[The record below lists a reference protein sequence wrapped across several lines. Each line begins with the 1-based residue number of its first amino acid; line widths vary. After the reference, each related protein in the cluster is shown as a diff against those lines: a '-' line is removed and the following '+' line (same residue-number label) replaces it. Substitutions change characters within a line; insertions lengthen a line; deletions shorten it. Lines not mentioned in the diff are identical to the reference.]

1 MMITTGLL
9 GQKAWKLL
17 LRLRLRPYQALIF
30 FNESWNHDQG
40 WEAKKLCQFLLR
52 LEVNDWMQHKRLE
65 EVQSLQKI
73 GSSRKIT
80 EIGRSTKIG
89 KIGFT
94 SVLQSDF
101 FTNSVKP
108 VLLHI

>member
-1 MMITTGLL
+1 MEIVTQTETQTVSSTYLF
-9 GQKAWKLL
+9 Q
-17 LRLRLRPYQALIF
+17 LIL
-30 FNESWNHDQG
+30 EYHDQG
-40 WEAKKLCQFLLR
+40 WEAKKLCQFLLG
-52 LEVNDWMQHKRLE
+52 LEVQVNDWIQHKRLE

-94 SVLQSDF
+94 GVLQSDF